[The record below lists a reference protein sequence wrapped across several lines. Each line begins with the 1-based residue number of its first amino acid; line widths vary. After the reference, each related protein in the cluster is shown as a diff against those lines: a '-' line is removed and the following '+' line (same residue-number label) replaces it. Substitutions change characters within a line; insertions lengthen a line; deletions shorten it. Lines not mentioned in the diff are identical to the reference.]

1 MDGTILEVSPSVAAL
16 SNGHYK
22 RIELIGTSAAA
33 LYNEPYE
40 RALILSEL
48 KQRGYVNNYDI
59 RLLNRD
65 GASIQGSISARIIF
79 DGAGAPLKIAGS
91 IHDMTKFKKT
101 EKELIRAKEKAEE
114 SDRLKSAFLAN
125 ISHEI
130 RTPMN
135 GILGFAELLKMSDVT
150 PEEQKEYVDIIKLS
164 GERMLNLINNI
175 VDIPKIEAG
184 LMELNLTDTDIHS
197 HTNFIFSLFKT
208 EAENNGIELSYKNG
222 MPSKEFVIKTD
233 SEKLYALLTNLV
245 KNAIK
250 FTPNGSIEFGYTI
263 DKMLSDA
270 TSASPLLTFF
280 VKDTGIG
287 IPKERQEAIFDRFI
301 QADITNKR
309 AFQGAGLGLSISK
322 SYLEQLGGEIW
333 VESEEGIGSTF
344 YFTLPS
350 RLKPVEKSGD
360 QNLGED
366 SGEQDT
372 GCSDVAGLKILIAE
386 DDTVSESFLR
396 LGLKKINQEIIS
408 VTTGIEAV
416 NICRTDPGI
425 DLVLMDFQM
434 HEMNGINATR
444 QIRQFNKDI
453 IIIAQTAHRLSGD
466 RELAIEAGCNDYIL
480 KPISIELLLK
490 LIQKHFREVLKLLNK

>member
-150 PEEQKEYVDIIKLS
+150 PELHLRIGFPTLLS
-164 GERMLNLINNI
+164 ICRHLN
-175 VDIPKIEAG
+175 
-184 LMELNLTDTDIHS
+184 
-197 HTNFIFSLFKT
+197 
-208 EAENNGIELSYKNG
+208 
-222 MPSKEFVIKTD
+222 
-233 SEKLYALLTNLV
+233 
-245 KNAIK
+245 
-250 FTPNGSIEFGYTI
+250 FGYL
-263 DKMLSDA
+263 LSNFN
-270 TSASPLLTFF
+270 TSLKCFC
-280 VKDTGIG
+280 
-287 IPKERQEAIFDRFI
+287 
-301 QADITNKR
+301 
-309 AFQGAGLGLSISK
+309 ISFNN
-322 SYLEQLGGEIW
+322 SSMDMG
-333 VESEEGIGSTF
+333 F
-344 YFTLPS
+344 
-350 RLKPVEKSGD
+350 
-360 QNLGED
+360 
-366 SGEQDT
+366 
-372 GCSDVAGLKILIAE
+372 
-386 DDTVSESFLR
+386 
-396 LGLKKINQEIIS
+396 
-408 VTTGIEAV
+408 
-416 NICRTDPGI
+416 NI
-425 DLVLMDFQM
+425 
-434 HEMNGINATR
+434 
-444 QIRQFNKDI
+444 
-453 IIIAQTAHRLSGD
+453 
-466 RELAIEAGCNDYIL
+466 
-480 KPISIELLLK
+480 
-490 LIQKHFREVLKLLNK
+490 